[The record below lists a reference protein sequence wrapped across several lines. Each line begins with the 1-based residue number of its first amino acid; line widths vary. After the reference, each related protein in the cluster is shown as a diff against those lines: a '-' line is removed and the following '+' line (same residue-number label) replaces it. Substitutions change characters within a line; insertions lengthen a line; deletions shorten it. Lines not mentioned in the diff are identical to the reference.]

1 MMKQKM
7 TLRQLN
13 VKLTGILFSVY
24 SAYNLLVAVRDGK
37 RGLSS
42 EGILISIVVALM
54 FAVFTVFVNT
64 IGVKTNDMRFLI
76 ARRIAFIIAL
86 LVVFALKLRMA
97 VEVIA
102 YLDFSKIHT
111 VLYGGAYFLTQA
123 ALLLL
128 IIFYV
133 FILKALPFY
142 PRASVILPTIA
153 IILFLF
159 SLVLEVILFF
169 VYGIGLEAN
178 TLRTLVMRP
187 VFYLGF
193 ICLSLYFLFP
203 PQLSE

>member
-133 FILKALPFY
+133 FIIKALPFY

-153 IILFLF
+153 IILFLC
-159 SLVLEVILFF
+159 SLVLEMILFF
-169 VYGIGLEAN
+169 VYGICLEAN

>member
-1 MMKQKM
+1 M

-153 IILFLF
+153 IILFLC
-159 SLVLEVILFF
+159 SLVLEMILFF

>member
-1 MMKQKM
+1 M

-133 FILKALPFY
+133 FIIKALPFY

-153 IILFLF
+153 IILFLC
-159 SLVLEVILFF
+159 SLVLEMILFF